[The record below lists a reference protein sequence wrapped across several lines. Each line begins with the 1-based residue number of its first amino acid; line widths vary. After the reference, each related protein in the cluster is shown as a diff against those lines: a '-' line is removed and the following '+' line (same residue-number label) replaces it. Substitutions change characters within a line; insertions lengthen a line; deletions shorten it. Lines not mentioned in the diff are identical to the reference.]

1 MLRFEH
7 NFMHNAVVFRVM
19 LQSIMYLNL
28 VQQIFTSHSRSCHPG
43 SKPCHCID
51 KNLFSTFFLFS
62 SRYSKNLPVRTCNF
76 PKLVKQILTLRT
88 CYKITLFMTE
98 YQTELQKGHRPRF
111 CQDCSHFAAGQGDI
125 QLWTML
131 RLNSVSEGGL
141 TIYRDTL
148 YIGGSHWGGSQL

>member
-28 VQQIFTSHSRSCHPG
+28 VQSSPPIPDLAIQVQSLATALTR
-43 SKPCHCID
+43 
-51 KNLFSTFFLFS
+51 TFFLLCLFS

-88 CYKITLFMTE
+88 CYKITLFKTE